1 MKELKI
7 SVITPS
13 YNSEKYIEDCIKS
26 VLDQNYLNFE
36 HLIIDGLSTDST
48 IDIVKRYDHV
58 KYISE
63 PDDGLSDALNKGVN
77 LATGDIIC
85 WLNSDDYYEKN
96 IFPKVNQIFYDNQDY
111 SWLIGMTSRLYE
123 LKNTK
128 VINNF
133 SEINSKSVRTN
144 CDYLR
149 TMAAFYKKDIFET
162 ISFDEKLHLVMD
174 YQLYITILKR
184 FGNPLNSEIPFTV
197 FRVHPEQ
204 KTNVKNL
211 KKQYIELFNIF
222 FKEKLFIAFIRKTY
236 RFTKIFSILSLK
248 SFFSK

>member
-63 PDDGLSDALNKGVN
+63 PDNGLSDALNKGVN

-96 IFPKVNQIFYDNQDY
+96 IFPKVNQIFYDNPDY
-111 SWLIGMTSRLYE
+111 SWLIGMTSRLDE

-128 VINNF
+128 VTNTF
-133 SEINSKSVRTN
+133 SEINSKSVGTN

-149 TMAAFYKKDIFET
+149 TMAAFYKKDVFET
-162 ISFDEKLHLVMD
+162 ISFDEKLHFVMD
-174 YQLYITILKR
+174 CNFIL
-184 FGNPLNSEIPFTV
+184 V
-197 FRVHPEQ
+197 
-204 KTNVKNL
+204 
-211 KKQYIELFNIF
+211 Y
-222 FKEKLFIAFIRKTY
+222 
-236 RFTKIFSILSLK
+236 
-248 SFFSK
+248 